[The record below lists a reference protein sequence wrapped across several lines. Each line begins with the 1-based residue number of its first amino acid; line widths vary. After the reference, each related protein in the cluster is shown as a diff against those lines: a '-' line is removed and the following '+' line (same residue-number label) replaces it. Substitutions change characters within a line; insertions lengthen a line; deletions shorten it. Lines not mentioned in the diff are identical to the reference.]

1 MVSGCMR
8 ERDGRRRKRR
18 EEEEGKE
25 EKEEEGEMNQERKG
39 EDLHSVQRIDF
50 KDKI

>member
-25 EKEEEGEMNQERKG
+25 EKEEEVECRINQPAEGKATN
-39 EDLHSVQRIDF
+39 LV
-50 KDKI
+50 